1 MTELQLMKKLQR
13 LLDNILIFK
22 MAVDY
27 TKVAQLSAIDSLAS
41 VTSAA
46 INEVKETAADAIKK
60 VNVSG
65 NTVNFYKNK
74 DAVVGTDTADFTFDF
89 PAEMVID
96 AAGTEFEPNFTF
108 SSATYTGAT
117 DPNLDGK
124 PVLVLAVKT
133 TAANGT
139 VSTAYSFLN
148 LYDLVDIYT
157 IKAGDSAKLLAID
170 GKEIEVKISATA
182 GNIITANADGF
193 YATTRVTGAVQGNV
207 AIFDANGA
215 PADSGIA
222 SDTVLTT
229 SNFATNA
236 EVAEILNTYFPQ
248 S

>member
-1 MTELQLMKKLQR
+1 MADLTKLVQLGHL
-13 LLDNILIFK
+13 N
-22 MAVDY
+22 
-27 TKVAQLSAIDSLAS
+27 SLAS

-46 INEVKETAADAIKK
+46 INDVKDIANDGLKK
-60 VNVSG
+60 VAVSG

-74 DAVVGTDTADFTFDF
+74 DAVVGTDAADFSVDF

-96 AAGTEFEPNFTF
+96 AAGTEFEPNFNF
-108 SSATYTGAT
+108 AEGSYGDAT

-139 VSTAYSFLN
+139 VTTAYSFLN

-157 IKAGDSAKLLAID
+157 IKTGDSAKLLAIN

-193 YATTRVTGAVQGNV
+193 YATTRVAGAVQGNV
-207 AIFDANGA
+207 AIFDANGT
-215 PADSGIA
+215 PSDSGIG
-222 SDTVLTT
+222 SDTVLLSSNIAT
-229 SNFATNA
+229 SADVT
-236 EVAEILNTYFPQ
+236 EVIDTYFPQ
-248 S
+248 N